1 MRALHEVGEI
11 GILSGAT
18 LAPVVDVTT
27 LRARA
32 GARPVVPLVCSLAG
46 IATVLGGWALL
57 ERRFDLAGWA
67 ALASGVLLIVAG
79 SIVRETDRPREW
91 LVLSLADRAF
101 DGIVFGGLVWVLRGS
116 DPGAAVG
123 ALVALAA
130 GFLAAYVQARGGSL
144 GYGIE
149 ASVIVPALRSLLIA
163 VGLLAGWTGAAV
175 WIVAAL
181 LLLTSIVRASQVAK
195 EERA

>member
-1 MRALHEVGEI
+1 
-11 GILSGAT
+11 
-18 LAPVVDVTT
+18 VVDVTT

-32 GARPVVPLVCSLAG
+32 GARPVVPVLCTLAA
-46 IATVLGGWALL
+46 IATVLAGWALL
-57 ERRFDLAGWA
+57 ERRFERAGWA
-67 ALASGVLLIVAG
+67 ALAAGLLLMIAG

-91 LVLSLADRAF
+91 LVLSLADRGF
-101 DGIVFGGLVWVLRGS
+101 DGIVFGGLAWVLRS
-116 DPGAAVG
+116 TDPGAALG

-130 GFLAAYVQARGGSL
+130 GFLAAYVRARGGSL

-149 ASVIVPALRSLLIA
+149 ASVIVPALRSLIIA
-163 VGLLAGWTGAAV
+163 FGLLGGWTRAAV

-181 LLLTSIVRASQVAK
+181 MLLTSIVRASQVAK